1 MNKILAEK
9 EYQHFIMNKLQEQG
23 YIIRSAKKYDSS
35 FAMDREVLFKFLN
48 ATQKDT
54 MEALRKFYPDNF
66 EETIVNF
73 INLEITKVNSS
84 LIDVL
89 NNGINIKNKTL
100 KLMYTKPATSYN
112 QSLMRKYEQNVF
124 SVMEEVWAS
133 EDERIDLV
141 IFLNGLAIIS
151 FELKCNMAHQDYHNA
166 IMQYRLQRNPLNRLF
181 LFKAGCLV
189 NFAMDLQEVYMT
201 TKLNGKATIFLP
213 FNKGSGEGINSGAGN
228 PLCKDKFAVSYM
240 WEEILVKDTLL
251 DLISKFIFVDKKGKK
266 ENLIFPRY
274 HQFDVIRKLLADV
287 KCNHSSRNYLIQH
300 SAGSGKTNSIAW
312 LAHRLSSLH
321 DSDNKI
327 IFDNIIIVT
336 DRVVIDRQLQ
346 NAVMAIKHQEG
357 LIAVMN
363 DNCTSADLA
372 KAISGNTKIIVTTIQ
387 KFLYI
392 VDTVSG
398 LKQKRFAVIIDE
410 AHSSTAGKN
419 MMAITKS
426 LGSDENED
434 DDVETLIESEIRKNG
449 KQENISMFAFT
460 ATPKATTLQL
470 FGRTNANG
478 LYEAFHIYS
487 MKQAVEEGFILDVL
501 QNYTCYKT
509 FYELHKTIQAD
520 PRCNSK
526 EVKRKIVR
534 FIDLN
539 EENIAQRTEII
550 IEHFRQNVQSEL
562 AGNAKAMI
570 VTPSRASAVKYYQAF
585 CAYLAKHNYTDMKAL
600 VAFSGTVKLAHDDI
614 EYSEASL
621 NHFSEDKLTHE
632 FNKLECKFL
641 IVANKYQTG
650 FDQPKLCAMYVLK
663 NLQGI
668 NAVQTLSRLNR
679 ICLPYAKKTFILDF
693 VNSYNE
699 ITKAFAPYYTATLLS
714 NSVTPNSIYDLEAKI
729 DEFSFMQD
737 EDIAK
742 VNELLYAGKIS
753 MQQKQQINFY
763 LQKAK
768 ANIEMREYNVQHEII
783 LLLRRFVRYY
793 EFLLQVSSFED
804 IKLHKKYNFI
814 TYLLAYVD
822 IKNVGSGFDL
832 EGKIRADNFVQ
843 KKLEEYQNTAISSSP
858 EVKLPKADKMG
869 LKEEKEQRLS
879 EILEEINSKTGST
892 YKTTAMQEVMESV
905 QNSVM
910 QTEKFRLSAKNNTE
924 DDFRRAYFRDID
936 DIFIEKFDEHEDL
949 YSLLL
954 KNTEI
959 KHQIFGLIATEIY
972 QSLRVDN

>member
-1 MNKILAEK
+1 MNKILTEK
-9 EYQHFIMNKLQEQG
+9 EYQHFIMDKLQQQG

-35 FAMDREVLFKFLN
+35 LAMDREVLFKFLN
-48 ATQKDT
+48 AMQKDT
-54 MEALRKFYPDNF
+54 MNALCKFYPDNF
-66 EETIVNF
+66 EETIINF
-73 INLEITKVNSS
+73 INSEITKVNRG

-89 NNGINIKNKTL
+89 NNGVNIKDKTL
-100 KLMYTKPATSYN
+100 YLMYTKPATSYN
-112 QSLMRKYEQNVF
+112 KSLVRKYEQNIF

-133 EDERIDLV
+133 DDERIDLI

-201 TKLNGKATIFLP
+201 TKLNGKATVFLP
-213 FNKGSGEGINSGAGN
+213 FNKGCGEGINSGAGN
-228 PLCKDKFAVSYM
+228 PIYKDKFGVSYM

-251 DLISKFIFVDKKGKK
+251 DLISKFIFVEKKGKK

-287 KCNHSSRNYLIQH
+287 KINHSSRNYLIQH

-312 LAHRLSSLH
+312 LAHRLCSLH

-346 NAVMAIKHQEG
+346 NAVMTIKHQDG
-357 LIAVMN
+357 LIEVMN

-372 KAISGNTKIIVTTIQ
+372 RAISGNTKIIVTTIQ
-387 KFLYI
+387 KFPYI
-392 VDTVSG
+392 VDTVAG
-398 LKQKRFAVIIDE
+398 LKQKKFAVIIDE

-426 LGSDENED
+426 LGSDETED
-434 DDVETLIESEIRKNG
+434 DDVEAIIGNEIRKNG
-449 KQENISMFAFT
+449 KQDNISMFAFT

-470 FGRTNANG
+470 FGRLNDKG
-478 LYEAFHIYS
+478 QYEAFHIYS
-487 MKQAVEEGFILDVL
+487 MKQAIEEGFILDVL

-526 EVKRKIVR
+526 EVKRKIAR

-539 EENIAQRTEII
+539 EENIAQRVEII
-550 IEHFRQNVQSEL
+550 IEHFRQNVQNEL
-562 AGNAKAMI
+562 AGKAKAMI
-570 VTPSRASAVKYYQAF
+570 VTSSRASAVKYYKAF
-585 CAYLAKHNYTDMKAL
+585 CAYLAEHNYNDMKAL
-600 VAFSGTVKLAHDDI
+600 VAFSGKVKLSNEDM
-614 EYSEASL
+614 EYSEAGL
-621 NHFSEDKLTHE
+621 NYFSEEKLTYE
-632 FNKLECKFL
+632 FNKLEYKFL

-650 FDQPKLCAMYVLK
+650 FDQPKLCAMYILK

-679 ICLPYAKKTFILDF
+679 ICSSYAKKTFILDF
-693 VNSYNE
+693 VNNYSE

-729 DEFSFMQD
+729 DEFAFMKS
-737 EDIAK
+737 EDIEK
-742 VNELLYAGKIS
+742 VNDILYAEKIS
-753 MQQKQQINFY
+753 IEQKQQINFY
-763 LQKAK
+763 LQKSK
-768 ANIEMREYNVQHEII
+768 ANIEMREYNIQHEII

-804 IKLHKKYNFI
+804 IRLHKKYNFI

-822 IKNVGSGFDL
+822 IKSMGNGFDL

-843 KKLEEYQNTAISSSP
+843 KKLEEHQNTIINSLP
-858 EVKLPKADKMG
+858 EVKLPKADKIG
-869 LKEEKEQRLS
+869 LKEAKEQRLS
-879 EILEEINSKTGST
+879 EIIEEINSKTGST
-892 YKTTAMQEVMESV
+892 YEASAMQEVIESV

-910 QTEKFRLSAKNNTE
+910 QAEKFRLSAQNNTE
-924 DDFRRAYFRDID
+924 DDFRRAYFRDINN
-936 DIFIEKFDEHEDL
+936 IFVEKFYEHEDL
-949 YSLLL
+949 YTLLL
-954 KNTEI
+954 NDDKV
-959 KHQIFGLIATEIY
+959 KQQIFGLVATEIY
-972 QSLRVDN
+972 YSLRADS